1 VSGFGTDAAWQRW
14 LPPALALLFVLSL
27 AGLWWFEGLRG
38 GQLVH
43 AACMITAWA
52 GMLPAGAILARW
64 WKVAPRQRFPEV
76 RDNPL
81 WWNWHRGLQCG
92 GVALATLGLLAILT
106 ETGGRLGGAHAML
119 GGGAMLL
126 GWAQVLGA
134 QFRGTK
140 GGRQTRAPWRRTRP
154 PGAAFASAYS
164 SRPSS
169 TCATAASSATT
180 CS

>member
-1 VSGFGTDAAWQRW
+1 VSGFGTDAAWRRW

-27 AGLWWFEGLRG
+27 AGLWWFEGLCG

-52 GMLPAGAILARW
+52 GMLPAGAIVARW
-64 WKVAPRQRFPEV
+64 WKVTPRQRFPEV

-81 WWNWHRGLQCG
+81 WWNWHRGLQYG

-154 PGAAFASAYS
+154 PGAATI
-164 SRPSS
+164 S
-169 TCATAASSATT
+169 T
-180 CS
+180 